1 MTAEGES
8 VSAPTDTTYHL
19 SCYIS
24 PPDRLSVLAPRHDQN
39 IALWRSRGSQ
49 FELVRIWEF
58 ERISGQKHHYWPLFT
73 VDRYEGVMAKLLATE
88 GLSLDDVSSSWGT
101 PGLPHFAEIELPAG
115 TDDFPV
121 HSLAHLYGGL
131 LLDNEVFQN
140 QTIIGMAI
148 DGRPDF
154 GLDRTE
160 KKYWYV
166 GCTSR
171 KGVVNF
177 APVESPAPIYDAAS
191 SVFSSEPGTLMALAS
206 ACLTEMVFD
215 TDAAVKS
222 LDLFGGRRIPLVD
235 TMPFVQSVTR
245 EAESQLS
252 TMELDGR
259 FTVEEHL
266 RSAVMKVIQ
275 EACELI
281 VVRNIDRL
289 LASEGVD
296 PREAYLSLSGGFA
309 LNCPTNS
316 FLLRHYG
323 FKGLL
328 TPPCA
333 NDSGQSLGLGLLGLL
348 GTGHRPDG
356 DARLKTPYHGSP
368 LTDVE
373 TALQQFDGFVED
385 VQPFTGDQFVE
396 DICRGPLVWAEGAAE
411 IGPRALGHR
420 SILADPRSPRS
431 KSLLNEWKM
440 RQWWRPVA
448 PIVLEEHT
456 GEWFEEPWS
465 SPYMLQTAYVHKSKR
480 HLVPA
485 ILHLDDSA
493 RHQTLAFD
501 TNPLLHQAIEA
512 FRVATGIPMLC
523 NTSLNEKA
531 EPIVDTAAQALS
543 FALRKGVGV
552 AYVGGRR
559 VQLRADTGDEGS
571 AAARRHPRRQDLFAG
586 QEHER
591 DLIWNSWLDQGYST
605 TAMVLMSRSPE
616 LQDQALA
623 PPALVNQLADLGI
636 ARDGSGTLAL
646 AGAKHSRMFGPTS
659 SFDPDS
665 QEGATF

>member
-1 MTAEGES
+1 VTAEGES

-154 GLDRTE
+154 GLDLTE